1 MAYAQRFIQR
11 DTKMRET
18 NPYVAA
24 LVRKLTLEHTINSL
38 EEMHRSLL
46 AANEHEHSLTFNKAK
61 LRAYYACK
69 QKDKAKCRLAIDAYM
84 EVAGEMLQL
93 AMDGKID
100 SFGMYGA
107 QQSYSGDNAKDEN
120 ARQMA
125 ESMKN
130 TFEFLEYFYDDM

>member
-1 MAYAQRFIQR
+1 MAYAQRFIQM
-11 DTKMRET
+11 DKQMRAT
-18 NPYVAA
+18 NPGAAA
-24 LVRKLTLEHTINSL
+24 LAREHTLERTINAL
-38 EEMHRSLL
+38 EEWHRSLL
-46 AANEHEHSLTFNKAK
+46 AANEHEHSLAFNKAK
-61 LRAYYACK
+61 LQAYYACK

-84 EVAGEMLQL
+84 EVAGEILQL

-107 QQSYSGDNAKDEN
+107 QQSYSGDNGKDEN